1 MNVSWYIA
9 KNFILSRKDSRFI
22 NLISTISIIGIAL
35 GVATLIIAVSVLKGF
50 EQTITNKVIDFDSHI
65 KITSYRTILPD
76 YHKTLPWLES
86 QLASYKPEITPFAA
100 KLVIVSFKKK
110 KEGINLIGLGMD
122 KGRPFLVR
130 NLVSG
135 EYTLS
140 NNSILIGKKLADKLF
155 LKVGDKITIFALRN
169 DEVPSPD
176 NLPNIE
182 KFTVTGIFESG
193 MTEYDDTYAYTSL
206 ESAQGLFAL
215 GDNITGYNIKLSDI
229 SKIDSLT
236 IQLAKGL
243 RYPHY
248 VRSVYQLHR
257 NIFTWIELQKE
268 PIPIV
273 LALIILVAV
282 FNIVGTLL
290 MIVLEKT
297 RAVGILKTLGSR
309 RKQIISIFL
318 INGSIIG
325 VVGIG
330 FGSFFG
336 YLLMFIQEEFNIIT
350 LPSSVY
356 FMSRVPFLITADTF
370 ILIAVITF
378 LLCILASIIPSYIAS
393 KIKPV
398 NALRFD

>member
-1 MNVSWYIA
+1 M
-9 KNFILSRKDSRFI
+9 
-22 NLISTISIIGIAL
+22 
-35 GVATLIIAVSVLKGF
+35 
-50 EQTITNKVIDFDSHI
+50 
-65 KITSYRTILPD
+65 
-76 YHKTLPWLES
+76 
-86 QLASYKPEITPFAA
+86 
-100 KLVIVSFKKK
+100 
-110 KEGINLIGLGMD
+110 
-122 KGRPFLVR
+122 
-130 NLVSG
+130 
-135 EYTLS
+135 
-140 NNSILIGKKLADKLF
+140 
-155 LKVGDKITIFALRN
+155 
-169 DEVPSPD
+169 
-176 NLPNIE
+176 
-182 KFTVTGIFESG
+182 
-193 MTEYDDTYAYTSL
+193 
-206 ESAQGLFAL
+206 
-215 GDNITGYNIKLSDI
+215 
-229 SKIDSLT
+229 
-236 IQLAKGL
+236 

-297 RAVGILKTLGSR
+297 SAVGILKTLGSR
-309 RKQIISIFL
+309 QKQIITIFL

-325 VVGIG
+325 VVGIV

-370 ILIAVITF
+370 IIIAVITF
-378 LLCILASIIPSYIAS
+378 LLCILASIVPSYIAS